1 MAKTKADEKD
11 LEAKEE
17 QMALLEMS
25 GDLTTESKQLT
36 EGRKEE
42 TNISL
47 EYSSDM
53 KKARLHSTLVALL
66 NDPVLADIPKNPT
79 LTDVDTLISLEL
91 GSAMRISVLKLD
103 GSSFGTYVSVF
114 LVANFVPGFNEQE

>member
-1 MAKTKADEKD
+1 MPIDSYRILADPNIS
-11 LEAKEE
+11 LPA
-17 QMALLEMS
+17 
-25 GDLTTESKQLT
+25 

-42 TNISL
+42 TNILL